1 MFSWAGIF
9 GHSQIKA
16 KGKLVLDMQAN
27 GITETGA
34 RMVSH
39 VLTMNKEIQIV
50 DIRNNAFGNAFV
62 GTIP

>member
-1 MFSWAGIF
+1 
-9 GHSQIKA
+9 
-16 KGKLVLDMQAN
+16 MQAN